1 MNILS
6 AIIFLIIGLL
16 VLWKA
21 ADFLVSGA
29 VSLANRLGISPL
41 VIGLTIVA
49 MGTSAPEVAASIA
62 ATIRGAGDIAIGNV
76 FGSNIANL
84 ALVGGLCA
92 MIRPISV
99 RLETLKK
106 EIPVMVGVALLL
118 FPVLYNLTVSR
129 DEGIILLVLF
139 AAMIAAMVW
148 QTKKQIKQKPDIEA
162 ELREEIQTVKTVKA
176 QALWVSIVIIIVGL
190 AGLAFGADITLRGA
204 VVIGERAGL
213 SQAVIGMTIVAVGT
227 SLPELAT
234 SLVAVLKRQDDIS
247 IGNLVGSNIF
257 NTLLVV
263 GSAGVV
269 RPLHINARLIGAD
282 YWIMVAVS
290 IVFMV
295 MSILGKKISRRD
307 GVILFCGYIAYIV
320 YLLAFP
326 EIIRN

>member
-106 EIPVMVGVALLL
+106 EIPVMVAVALLL

-129 DEGIILLVLF
+129 VEGIVLLVLF
-139 AAMIAAMVW
+139 AAMIAATVW
-148 QTKKQIKQKPDIEA
+148 HTKKQIKQKPDIEA
-162 ELREEIQTVKTVKA
+162 ELREQIQTVKTVKE
-176 QALWVSIVIIIVGL
+176 QRLWVNIVIIIVGL

-204 VVIGERAGL
+204 VVLGEKAGL

-263 GSAGVV
+263 GVAGTV
-269 RPLHINARLIGAD
+269 RPLSIDARLAGAD

-295 MSILGKKISRRD
+295 MAIFGKRISKRD
-307 GVILFCGYIAYIV
+307 GVILFCIYVAYIV
-320 YLLAFP
+320 YLLGFP